1 MEKLTE
7 AQIIALM
14 LEEWNSKLQKVNEA
28 VEGKLNSID
37 IVSPGLK
44 VMHKK
49 SRYRYTVASVGQDDV
64 ILKTP
69 EGENFLVD
77 AETLEKNYELS

>member
-1 MEKLTE
+1 MKLTE
-7 AQIIALM
+7 SQIISLM
-14 LEEWNSKLQKVNEA
+14 QDEWNKKVQTVNEE

-49 SRYRYTVASVGQDDV
+49 SRYRYTVVSVGQDDV
-64 ILKTP
+64 ILATP